1 MCAQSAMDSLLGQV
15 FEDRFEIREVI
26 GSGGMGTV
34 FRAHQLGVG
43 RDVALKVLR
52 PPASRDEDHV
62 AGLFFREAR
71 AVSALTHPNTITLF
85 DFGRTRDGYLYIAM
99 ELLRGRPLSELLDTG
114 PVPIEIIAHI
124 IRQACESLAEA
135 HTHGVVHRDVKPD
148 NIIIIEKPWDKHFIK
163 ILDFG
168 IAKVVGHSVE
178 TANTGMRFGTP
189 LYMSPEQI
197 LGERCDHRTDIYTL
211 GVLLY
216 EALCG
221 QPPFVGKTPIDICLQ
236 HLDAEAPP
244 LVAWNSPWSYPE
256 PLTRLVAS
264 MLAKDPTARP
274 QTTHVVAAALME
286 ILETERAAGHTT
298 VQPVGPVDAEQA
310 PKSTERTAFAA
321 WKELSATQTIRI
333 SEDLESRITD
343 QIRQRVK
350 KPVTSGGELQATQ
363 LISRPIELVLP
374 TIDPQ
379 DMITRITPQ
388 DPRDDDTTVHPAP
401 SESPKPAEEPP
412 TQAPAT
418 PQAPTRP
425 TGLLALITMF
435 VCTIVVILWLLYV
448 GS

>member
-1 MCAQSAMDSLLGQV
+1 MCAQSTMDSLLGQV

-26 GSGGMGTV
+26 GAGGMGTV

-99 ELLRGRPLSELLDTG
+99 ELLRGRPLSELLDNG
-114 PVPIEIIAHI
+114 PVPLEIIAHI
-124 IRQACESLAEA
+124 IKQACESLAEA

-178 TANTGMRFGTP
+178 NANTGMRFGTP

-221 QPPFVGKTPIDICLQ
+221 TPPFVGKTPIDICLQ
-236 HLDAEAPP
+236 HLDANVPP
-244 LVAWNSPWSYPE
+244 LVLWNSPWSYPE
-256 PLTRLVAS
+256 RLTHLVTT
-264 MLAKDPTARP
+264 MLAKDPTVRP
-274 QTTHVVAAALME
+274 QTTHAVAATLME
-286 ILETERAAGHTT
+286 ILESERAAGHTT
-298 VQPVGPVDAEQA
+298 VQPVESVDSDKRPKPVEKMT
-310 PKSTERTAFAA
+310 PAA
-321 WKELSATQTIRI
+321 WKELCATQTIRI
-333 SEDLESRITD
+333 SEDLEAKITD
-343 QIRQRVK
+343 QIRHRAPK
-350 KPVTSGGELQATQ
+350 STGAGGELQVTQ
-363 LISRPIELVLP
+363 LISRPPELILP

-401 SESPKPAEEPP
+401 STSPPP
-412 TQAPAT
+412 TPIAQVAAVEPTDAPPSA
-418 PQAPTRP
+418 
-425 TGLLALITMF
+425 GVLAYVTMF
-435 VCTIVVILWLLYV
+435 VGTTMIILWLLFA